1 MQHTT
6 EHSATPPG
14 DFPAVAAYG
23 MQVTRGTQPVLRNVG
38 FTIPRGRIVGLLG
51 PSGCGKTTLLRCVV
65 GVQQPGGGHADRPCP
80 PSGGCQPKGSGHRAG

>member
-1 MQHTT
+1 MQHT

-23 MQVTRGTQPVLRNVG
+23 LQVTRGTNRCCATSVSPS
-38 FTIPRGRIVGLLG
+38 PRGRIVGLLG
-51 PSGCGKTTLLRCVV
+51 PSGCGKTALLRCVV

-80 PSGGCQPKGSGHRAG
+80 PSGGCQSKGLGHRAG